1 MKTKKQSEKQSEIK
15 KILLEKKEKFNKN
28 KFQTTEV
35 LFLIIITAIIGFLFG
50 YMSNYKNENTEEDKY
65 IKEIIDNYN
74 YIVDN
79 YYEDVDKNQLLSG
92 AVNGMLSSLDDD
104 YSTLVSQDDNSV
116 FYTTLE
122 GSYKGIGIEIYNNDE
137 HNIVILG
144 VLEDSPAEKAG
155 LQPGDII
162 KQIDE
167 TNMLDT
173 DISELTK
180 YVKENEKDFY
190 SIIIE
195 REGNEYTLNIERSI
209 VTIKSVSYKLIE
221 KNNKKIGYIYL
232 SIFSNATSSQ
242 FASALNDLESQGI
255 DSLIIDVREN
265 TGGHLTTVASI
276 LSQLMDSKHII
287 YQIEKDNEIEKYYST
302 GNVTKDYPI
311 VVLQNNNS
319 ASASELLSA
328 ALKESYNATII
339 GENSYGKGT
348 VQEMVGLSNGDNY
361 KFTTKKW
368 LTPNGNWIHKKG
380 VAPDI
385 EVSLD
390 DNYKNEPTEDNDN
403 QLQTA
408 IKHLSEK

>member
-1 MKTKKQSEKQSEIK
+1 MKIKKQPEIK
-15 KILLEKKEKFNKN
+15 KMLLEKKEKFNQN

-65 IKEIIDNYN
+65 VKEIIDNYN
-74 YIVDN
+74 YIVNN
-79 YYEDVDKNQLLSG
+79 YYDDVDKEQLLSG

-116 FYTTLE
+116 FYKTLE

-144 VLEDSPAEKAG
+144 VLQDSPAEKAG

-195 REGNEYTLNIERSI
+195 REGKEYTLNIECSI

-221 KNNKKIGYIYL
+221 KNNKRIGYIYL

-242 FASALNDLESQGI
+242 FASALNDLETQGI

-265 TGGHLTTVASI
+265 TGGHLTTVTSI

-339 GENSYGKGT
+339 GESSYGKGT

-390 DNYKNEPTEDNDN
+390 DNYKNKPTEDNDN

-408 IKHLSEK
+408 IKYLSEK